1 MMPDSPAVSAML
13 TPRRSW
19 DIFCSVID
27 NFGDIGIC
35 WRLSRQLATE
45 YAISVRLWVDDL
57 ISFQKIC
64 PDVDPAKV
72 QQEIQGVIVALWS
85 TDTNWQNINPADV
98 VIEALACQIPQMYQQ
113 QMLAA
118 DRQII
123 WLNLEYL
130 SAEEWV
136 EDCHGVS
143 SPQGSSL
150 LQKYF
155 FFPGF
160 TPKTGGLLQEQ
171 DLQQRLT
178 AFRQDPAAQQIFWR
192 QLQVLH
198 PQQYQQKISL
208 FAYSHQQLDSL
219 LKHWRQARHRT
230 LCLIPEGALADQVK
244 ESYPQLK
251 QQLYCA
257 IDNLTLQILPFM
269 PQPQYDYLLTAC
281 DVNFVRGEDSVIRAH
296 WAARPFIWQIY
307 RQQENAHLVKL
318 QAFLH
323 RYIAV
328 MPETLKSVING
339 MFLNWNTEQVMT
351 ENWVLFSSKL
361 AEIEQFNLQW
371 RQQLTGLGDLSGNL
385 VRFVEKKFIMPRNF
399 S

>member
-1 MMPDSPAVSAML
+1 MSDSPVLSAMPAHHR
-13 TPRRSW
+13 TW

-35 WRLSRQLATE
+35 WRLSRQLAAE
-45 YAISVRLWVDDL
+45 HGISVRLWVDDL

-64 PDVDPAKV
+64 PDIDPLIV
-72 QQEIQGVIVALWS
+72 QQNIQGVTVALWS
-85 TDTNWQNINPADV
+85 PETNWQNSHPADV
-98 VIEALACQIPQMYQQ
+98 VIEALACQIPQIYQQ

-118 DRQII
+118 GKPII

-143 SPQGSSL
+143 SPQGSTL

-160 TPKTGGLLQEQ
+160 TTGTGGLLQEQ

-178 AFRQDPAAQQIFWR
+178 TFRQDSAAQQLFWQ
-192 QLQVLH
+192 QLQVLQ
-198 PQQYQQKISL
+198 PQQYQQKVSL

-219 LKHWRQARHRT
+219 LNCWRQAEHKT
-230 LCLIPEGALADQVK
+230 LCLIPEGALAEQVK
-244 ESYPQLK
+244 ELYPQLQ
-251 QQLYCA
+251 QQLHCVV
-257 IDNLTLQILPFM
+257 DNLTVQILPFM
-269 PQPQYDYLLTAC
+269 PQPQYDYLLAAC

-296 WAARPFIWQIY
+296 WAGRPFVWQIY
-307 RQQENAHLVKL
+307 RQEEDAHLLKL

-323 RYIAV
+323 RYTAV
-328 MPETLKSVING
+328 MPDVMKLAING
-339 MFLNWNTEQVMT
+339 MFLSWNTEREIA
-351 ENWVLFSSKL
+351 ENWALFSSKL

-371 RQQLTGLGDLSGNL
+371 RQQLTGLGDLGGNL